1 MSKKLAYIISAGLFA
16 VLCALLFL
24 EKFYPEM
31 GSGLLGWFLYEY

>member
-1 MSKKLAYIISAGLFA
+1 MSKKLTYIISAGLFV

-31 GSGLLGWFLYEY
+31 GSGLLG